1 MEEASISFTCL
12 IGVISLICLIIQ
24 ILLIVKFF
32 QIARDIHF
40 LRMEYLKLKR
50 IHKVGEYSLAKGDR
64 IYDIGEKLYAVDL
77 QKEVN
82 IVSINPDGTY
92 CCEYESDEV
101 YYPKYEYKNI
111 AGDRLI
117 QKETTDDST
126 E

>member
-1 MEEASISFTCL
+1 MEEAILFICL
-12 IGVISLICLIIQ
+12 IGVTIIQ
-24 ILLIVKFF
+24 ILLIIKFF

-77 QKEVN
+77 QKEVK

-92 CCEYESDEV
+92 CCEYKSDNV
-101 YYPKYEYKNI
+101 YYPPYEYGNI

-117 QKETTDDST
+117 QKETTDGST

>member
-1 MEEASISFTCL
+1 MEEASFNAFVFL
-12 IGVISLICLIIQ
+12 IGVICLIIQ
-24 ILLIVKFF
+24 ILLIVKFL

-77 QKEVN
+77 QKEVE

-92 CCEYESDEV
+92 CCEYETDTA
-101 YYPKYEYKNI
+101 YYPSYEYENI

-117 QKETTDDST
+117 EERK
-126 E
+126 

>member
-1 MEEASISFTCL
+1 MEEASSIAFVFL
-12 IGVISLICLIIQ
+12 IGVICLIIQ

-77 QKEVN
+77 QKEVK

-92 CCEYESDEV
+92 CCEYETDTV
-101 YYPKYEYKNI
+101 YYPSYEYENI

>member
-1 MEEASISFTCL
+1 MEEASSIAFVFL
-12 IGVISLICLIIQ
+12 IGVICLIIQ
-24 ILLIVKFF
+24 ILLIVKFL

-77 QKEVN
+77 QKEVK

-92 CCEYESDEV
+92 CCEYETDTV
-101 YYPKYEYKNI
+101 YYPSDKYENI

>member
-1 MEEASISFTCL
+1 MEEASISFICL
-12 IGVISLICLIIQ
+12 IGVICLIIQ

-77 QKEVN
+77 QKEVK

-92 CCEYESDEV
+92 CCEYESDKV
-101 YYPKYEYKNI
+101 YYPSYEYENI